1 MFCHHCFHFDLEYA
15 LRMIQENKPAL
26 ELIWAHQRLV
36 CANVTLLGENIAKLK
51 HSSVFRLPVSYLE
64 MQQLQ
69 YT

>member
-1 MFCHHCFHFDLEYA
+1 
-15 LRMIQENKPAL
+15 MIQENKPAL